1 MAYREEDNSGKI
13 LLAALAGA
21 GAGII
26 AGMLLAPDKGTNTLE
41 NWKGQASNLGG
52 QLGDQFHKYSADLQT
67 QFKGLTEK
75 LEDMG
80 VLGAGGSL
88 QIGGNWDKIKGK
100 LKQEYAQLT
109 DEDLTYAEGK
119 GDELLGKLQDKLG
132 KGKAE
137 VTKMLNDLGK

>member
-1 MAYREEDNSGKI
+1 
-13 LLAALAGA
+13 
-21 GAGII
+21 
-26 AGMLLAPDKGTNTLE
+26 
-41 NWKGQASNLGG
+41 
-52 QLGDQFHKYSADLQT
+52 
-67 QFKGLTEK
+67 
-75 LEDMG
+75 MG